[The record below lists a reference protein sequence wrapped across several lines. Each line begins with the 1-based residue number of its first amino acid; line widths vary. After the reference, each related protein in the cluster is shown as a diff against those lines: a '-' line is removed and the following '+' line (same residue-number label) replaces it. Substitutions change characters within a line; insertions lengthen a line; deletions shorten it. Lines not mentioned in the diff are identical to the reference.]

1 MIQYPERSSA
11 KEPFSDT
18 SGVRLCKR
26 DISDPNLIFSLQYKY
41 TNQFTVCTFFKPSL
55 IASGI
60 WPTWG
65 PPGDER
71 TSWILLSG
79 IVFTR
84 AVLFRSIKSEANFCY
99 LQCSSPKSGW
109 SNTYFLDIINQSLI
123 IGKYCQNDILP
134 LVVTT
139 KITTDNVY
147 ILTACITGSPAVKR
161 HACEIT
167 TCRVFT
173 HTQWTTHMYE
183 VYFKC
188 TIWLI
193 LVTL

>member
-1 MIQYPERSSA
+1 M
-11 KEPFSDT
+11 
-18 SGVRLCKR
+18 
-26 DISDPNLIFSLQYKY
+26 
-41 TNQFTVCTFFKPSL
+41 CTFSKPSL
-55 IASGI
+55 IARGM

-65 PPGDER
+65 PPGDDR
-71 TSWILLSG
+71 TQVDPMLASRILLSG
-79 IVFTR
+79 IIFTR
-84 AVLFRSIKSEANFCY
+84 ADLFRSIKSEANFCY
-99 LQCSSPKSGW
+99 LQCCSPKSGW

-161 HACEIT
+161 HACEMT

-173 HTQWTTHMYE
+173 HTQWTTHMYG